1 MERRVWSVLIVF
13 LFVFSLAGAAHSWQ
27 GRMAG
32 MGDPFG
38 LVMDESDFLIHPSE
52 IAEGKG
58 INFYGNY
65 RFNWLDVTDWNY
77 TAKYFDSSTGA
88 LVARFP
94 FRTNGDDRQHDA
106 LVGAAL
112 PLGPGRL
119 GVFFQYAGG
128 YADFQGHELIPG
140 SYNRYSFDDSLNA
153 FTLRALYGIP
163 MGALKLGSEF
173 QIGYQKAKNT
183 DDFFSNNGNQVFL
196 NDIIGAHIPSI
207 NTFPFQFPYDSK
219 WWNMGFK
226 SSLEGPLGPG
236 KLSATVRGGFI
247 FSGDNDLH
255 YRNIL
260 PFVPFVLES
269 INFDGNVEGW
279 NMGGDLWWRTSLGN
293 GLSLPLLLRVDYD
306 KKTWDGRG
314 ADVSLGSVLFPDDPI
329 RYRSSEK
336 NFQVEVG
343 GGLDKDFGKG
353 ARAAIGLYYNY
364 LNTNRSYFYQ
374 FEFQKTDHTD
384 YPHQMEHRGILKIAA
399 EKEFCP
405 SFTARLGLNVFF
417 GWVNEGYKFR
427 ESLAPFGGTV
437 EHISIDGPNWGG
449 VLSLGGT
456 VKLSRFNL
464 EPFVSVGY
472 RRLDLDGED
481 GFRGTFFGSGISL
494 DMDKLKEVWS
504 IGGGLSVKY

>member
-1 MERRVWSVLIVF
+1 MEKRIWSLLIVF
-13 LFVFSLAGAAHSWQ
+13 LFVFSLAGVAHSWQ

-52 IAEGKG
+52 IADGKG

-77 TAKYFDSSTGA
+77 TMKQFNTSTGA
-88 LVARFP
+88 LVNRFP
-94 FRTNGDDRQHDA
+94 FRTNGDDRQYDA
-106 LVGAAL
+106 LLGAVL

-119 GVFFQYAGG
+119 GVFFQYVGG
-128 YADFQGHELIPG
+128 YADFQGHELISG

-163 MGALKLGSEF
+163 MGALKLGSEI
-173 QIGYQKAKNT
+173 QLGYQKAKNT
-183 DDFFSNNGNQVFL
+183 DDFFNDNGSQVFL

-260 PFVPFVLES
+260 TMPSFLFES
-269 INFDGNVEGW
+269 VNFRGDVEGW
-279 NMGGDLWWRTSLGN
+279 NMGGDLWWRTPLTN

-306 KKTWDGRG
+306 KKTWGG
-314 ADVSLGSVLFPDDPI
+314 TGLNVPI
-329 RYRSSEK
+329 GNVPMRYRSNEK

-343 GGLDKDFGKG
+343 GGLDKDFGSGK
-353 ARAAIGLYYNY
+353 RLAAGLYYNY
-364 LNTNRSYFYQ
+364 LDGDRSYFY
-374 FEFQKTDHTD
+374 EFVDQKTDHND
-384 YPHQMEHRGILKIAA
+384 YPHQMEHRVLLKVAG

-405 SFTARLGLNVFF
+405 SFTARLGLNVFY
-417 GWVNEGYKFR
+417 GWVNEGYRFR
-427 ESLAPFGGTV
+427 EGLLPFGGTL
-437 EHISIDGPNWGG
+437 EHVSIDGSNWGG

-456 VKLSRFNL
+456 VKLARFSI
-464 EPFVSVGY
+464 EPFVSGGY
-472 RRLDLDGED
+472 RRLDLDGEN
-481 GFRGTFFGSGISL
+481 GFRTVSPTFTGSNLILS
-494 DMDKLKEVWS
+494 MDKLREEWS
-504 IGGGLSVKY
+504 IGGGFSIKY